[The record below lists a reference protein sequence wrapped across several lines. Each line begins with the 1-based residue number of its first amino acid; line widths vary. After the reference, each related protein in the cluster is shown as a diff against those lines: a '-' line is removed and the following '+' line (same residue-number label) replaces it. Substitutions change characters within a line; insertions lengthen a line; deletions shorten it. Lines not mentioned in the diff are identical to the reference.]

1 MPKDEMAVIEGTV
14 SRVFQATQNDK
25 GVWKPIK
32 IAVSLSDGSHVD
44 CIAFP
49 KRDYES
55 KEYYDPLVFD
65 NWVTHL
71 NLATLEG
78 ESVTVIGVLSNN
90 SYSGN
95 AEMKDINSFKLGG
108 NAGDPRKAEA
118 PRQTNGAMPPS
129 IDENQMRIMRQ
140 STLHY
145 ASILMAPLVTDIKST
160 QIMVEKTI
168 EIAGHLL
175 SYVTTG
181 EMPFQLEQAEPIFQ
195 EEPEEEIFGVL
206 EAGE

>member
-1 MPKDEMAVIEGTV
+1 MPKEEMAVIEGTV

-32 IAVSLSDGSHVD
+32 IAVSLGNGSHVD

-65 NWVTHL
+65 NWVKGL

-108 NAGDPRKAEA
+108 NAGAPRKAEA
-118 PRQTNGAMPPS
+118 PRQTNGAMPPA

>member
-1 MPKDEMAVIEGTV
+1 MHREEMAVIEGTV

-65 NWVTHL
+65 NWVKGL

-108 NAGDPRKAEA
+108 NAGAPRKAEA
-118 PRQTNGAMPPS
+118 PRQTNGAMPPA

-145 ASILMAPLVTDIKST
+145 ASILIAPLVKDFEYP
-160 QIMVEKTI
+160 QLMVEKTI
-168 EIAGHLL
+168 DVAGKLL
-175 SYVTTG
+175 EYVITG

>member
-1 MPKDEMAVIEGTV
+1 MPKEEMISVDGIV
-14 SRVFQATQNDK
+14 SRVFPATQNDK

-32 IAVSLSDGSHVD
+32 IAVSLDNGSLVD
-44 CIAFP
+44 CIAWP
-49 KRDYES
+49 KRDFDT

-65 NWVTHL
+65 KWVTHL

-78 ESVTVIGVLSNN
+78 ESVTVIGVLSTNA
-90 SYSGN
+90 YSGN
-95 AEMKDINSFKLGG
+95 AELKDINSFKLVG
-108 NAGDPRKAEA
+108 NAGAPRKAEA
-118 PRQTNGAMPPS
+118 PRQTNGAMPQA

>member
-1 MPKDEMAVIEGTV
+1 MPSKDQEVLTGTV
-14 SRVFQATQNDK
+14 ERFSYANGNRPAKLIVAGQDEVFELAIYPPNGVEQPWDEHSQLSVSIPTDIVGVSIQAIAEFK
-25 GVWKPIK
+25 GYYPPKGQPNSMAQYKPSK
-32 IAVSLSDGSHVD
+32 I
-44 CIAFP
+44 
-49 KRDYES
+49 
-55 KEYYDPLVFD
+55 
-65 NWVTHL
+65 
-71 NLATLEG
+71 
-78 ESVTVIGVLSNN
+78 TV
-90 SYSGN
+90 
-95 AEMKDINSFKLGG
+95 LGG
-108 NAGDPRKAEA
+108 KAEA
-118 PRQTNGAMPPS
+118 PKQTRSTNQPS
-129 IDENQMRIMRQ
+129 VDENQMRIMRQ

-181 EMPFQLEQAEPIFQ
+181 ENPFHTEQAETVVS

>member
-25 GVWKPIK
+25 GAWKPIK
-32 IAVSLSDGSHVD
+32 IAVSLGNGSMVD

-65 NWVTHL
+65 NWVKGL

-108 NAGDPRKAEA
+108 NAEA
-118 PRQTNGAMPPS
+118 PKQTNTSQHQQRPHLG

-145 ASILMAPLVTDIKST
+145 ASILIAPLVKDFEYP
-160 QIMVEKTI
+160 QLMVEKTI
-168 EIAGHLL
+168 EVAGKLL
-175 SYVTTG
+175 EYVITG
-181 EMPFQLEQAEPIFQ
+181 EMPFQLEQAETVAQ
-195 EEPEEEIFGVL
+195 EEPEEELFGVL
-206 EAGE
+206 EAG